1 MVLLGWKA
9 AICGTAFS
17 SKDTTLRVLVAL
29 GRGHLLL
36 RSVSRPTMF
45 GGRRSAG
52 VEWRWSLCLGR
63 QGRAG
68 GLGQV
73 GAFVLEFLS

>member
-36 RSVSRPTMF
+36 RSVSRPTS
-45 GGRRSAG
+45 GRRESGDASC
-52 VEWRWSLCLGR
+52 EWRWSL
-63 QGRAG
+63 G
-68 GLGQV
+68 GGLLGQV